1 MLAVLTVAPPWRSFL
16 TTLEWPL
23 KDAIISAVAPPLS
36 CEEARRCGGRMSS
49 RVLCCELFECSCA
62 AVHNVELPAWSFRF
76 ILKPDSMLQSFEIT
90 PLTDLTVVSHMVLH
104 IFLTPVHVL
113 ITYLGIC
120 YKFNGSTVGLRAV
133 PL

>member
-62 AVHNVELPAWSFRF
+62 AVHNVDLNNMSWVMIAVCVNTLYCTSSTGYCEWLLLGALNICHALHTINSCSSGSA
-76 ILKPDSMLQSFEIT
+76 LSKGEVLQSC
-90 PLTDLTVVSHMVLH
+90 V
-104 IFLTPVHVL
+104 
-113 ITYLGIC
+113 
-120 YKFNGSTVGLRAV
+120 K
-133 PL
+133 